1 MNNKMFSSYVTV
13 TVYNNGTIN

>member
-1 MNNKMFSSYVTV
+1 MNNKRFSSYVTV